1 MNLRALLCL
10 AALAAP
16 AVVAACGGGQSESAA
31 PATPSASAS
40 ASAAPSAEPT
50 ASAAPSA
57 EPTPSATASAAP
69 AAPSGPPGAG
79 DWDKWSHDWKLA
91 YMKSDVM
98 PKMGALFHEFD
109 AKRYDEP
116 KCVLCHGA
124 GAKDGSFTMPNPELP
139 KLDLTP
145 AGFKKLQA
153 KKPKVMEFMLKKV
166 EPQMASLLGEPAF
179 DPKTKTGFG
188 CTGCHT
194 TVDKAA
200 PEKAGADKAGAAP
213 AKPAPKP

>member
-1 MNLRALLCL
+1 MNLRAILCL

-40 ASAAPSAEPT
+40 ASAAPSA
-50 ASAAPSA
+50 
-57 EPTPSATASAAP
+57 
-69 AAPSGPPGAG
+69 
-79 DWDKWSHDWKLA
+79 
-91 YMKSDVM
+91 
-98 PKMGALFHEFD
+98 MGALFHEFD

-124 GAKDGSFTMPNPELP
+124 GANDGSFKMPNPELP

-145 AGFKKLQA
+145 GGFKKLQA

-194 TVDKAA
+194 TV
-200 PEKAGADKAGAAP
+200 EKGAAP
-213 AKPAPKP
+213 AAAPGGAKPAPKP